1 MAKSKKTFDKEL
13 MYKKIMPTTL
23 KKNVDQLNNEEIT
36 EDTFDDLSLS
46 INGIV
51 NDNGNS
57 IFQNKE
63 IPLSRNIKDEA
74 ILYNLTEKLVLEK
87 LDATLKKMNCCKC
100 DRCKEDIVALSLNS
114 LKPMYV
120 VATKDEIKNKI
131 TNSEELGIQVTTAV
145 LKSVLAVRKK
155 PRH

>member
-1 MAKSKKTFDKEL
+1 MAKTKKTFDKEL
-13 MYKKIMPTTL
+13 MYKKIMPSTL
-23 KKNVDQLNNEEIT
+23 KKNADHLNNEEIID
-36 EDTFDDLSLS
+36 DTSNDLSLS
-46 INGIV
+46 VNGIV
-51 NDNGNS
+51 NDNVNS

-63 IPLSRNIKDEA
+63 IPLSKNIKDDA

-131 TNSEELGIQVTTAV
+131 INSDELGIQVTTAV
-145 LKSVLAVRKK
+145 LKAVLAVRKK

>member
-1 MAKSKKTFDKEL
+1 MAKIKKTFDKEL

-23 KKNVDQLNNEEIT
+23 KKLDDQLNEETTEEIL
-36 EDTFDDLSLS
+36 DVNSS
-46 INGIV
+46 NVIINSNV
-51 NDNGNS
+51 NS
-57 IFQNKE
+57 VYQNKE
-63 IPLSRNIKDEA
+63 IPLSRNVKDEA
-74 ILYNLTEKLVLEK
+74 ILYNITEKLVLEK

-100 DRCKEDIVALSLNS
+100 DRCKEDIVAMSLNN

-120 VATKDEIKNKI
+120 VATKDEIINKLA
-131 TNSEELGIQVTTAV
+131 NSDELGVQATTAV

>member
-1 MAKSKKTFDKEL
+1 MAKTKKTFDKEL
-13 MYKKIMPTTL
+13 MYKKIMPTTY

-36 EDTFDDLSLS
+36 EDTLDDLSLS

-51 NDNGNS
+51 NDNVNS

-63 IPLSRNIKDEA
+63 IPLSRNVKDEA

-131 TNSEELGIQVTTAV
+131 TNSGELGIQVTTAV

>member
-1 MAKSKKTFDKEL
+1 MAKTKKTFDKEL
-13 MYKKIMPTTL
+13 MYKKIMPTTF

-36 EDTFDDLSLS
+36 EDTLDDLSLS

-51 NDNGNS
+51 NDNVNS

-63 IPLSRNIKDEA
+63 IPLSRNVKDEA

-131 TNSEELGIQVTTAV
+131 TNSGELGIQVTTAV